1 MSESGVICDA
11 CGKRVVAAYETSEGM
26 RWCSGCVRDVADIAE
41 DNEKS
46 LKIDAFLDRLR
57 KKP

>member
-1 MSESGVICDA
+1 MSYEGVKCDA

-26 RWCSGCVRDVADIAE
+26 RWCSGCVRDVMDIAD
-41 DNEKS
+41 DNERS